1 MRTIILAGGLGT
13 RLSEETGTRPKP
25 MVTIGGKPMLWHI
38 MSIYAAYGHRDFCL
52 ALGYK
57 AEIVK
62 EYLLNLVYFDADFTV
77 GTSSGEVTFIG
88 ARPSEDW
95 SITALDTG
103 EQTQTGGRILRAASV
118 FDDDVFMVTY
128 GDGVASVDIGALLEF
143 HRSHGRMVTV
153 TAVHPPARFGRLELD
168 GDSVVRFGEKP
179 QAEGGWINGGFFV
192 VNRAALDYIDG
203 DAAIWER
210 EPLER
215 LAEAGELRSF
225 FHEGFWQPMD
235 TLRERSILEELWSS
249 GDAPWKVWGR

>member
-118 FDDDVFMVTY
+118 FDADVFMVTY
-128 GDGVASVDIGALLEF
+128 VYGVASVDVAALL
-143 HRSHGRMVTV
+143 
-153 TAVHPPARFGRLELD
+153 
-168 GDSVVRFGEKP
+168 
-179 QAEGGWINGGFFV
+179 
-192 VNRAALDYIDG
+192 
-203 DAAIWER
+203 
-210 EPLER
+210 
-215 LAEAGELRSF
+215 
-225 FHEGFWQPMD
+225 
-235 TLRERSILEELWSS
+235 
-249 GDAPWKVWGR
+249 

>member
-1 MRTIILAGGLGT
+1 
-13 RLSEETGTRPKP
+13 
-25 MVTIGGKPMLWHI
+25 
-38 MSIYAAYGHRDFCL
+38 
-52 ALGYK
+52 
-57 AEIVK
+57 
-62 EYLLNLVYFDADFTV
+62 
-77 GTSSGEVTFIG
+77 VTFIG
-88 ARPSEDW
+88 TRPSEDW

-143 HRSHGRMVTV
+143 HRSHGRLVTV

-179 QAEGGWINGGFFV
+179 QSEGGWINGGFFV
-192 VNRAALDYIDG
+192 VNRAALAYIDG
-203 DAAIWER
+203 DTAIWER

-215 LAEAGELRSF
+215 LAEAGELRAF
-225 FHEGFWQPMD
+225 FHDGFWQPMD